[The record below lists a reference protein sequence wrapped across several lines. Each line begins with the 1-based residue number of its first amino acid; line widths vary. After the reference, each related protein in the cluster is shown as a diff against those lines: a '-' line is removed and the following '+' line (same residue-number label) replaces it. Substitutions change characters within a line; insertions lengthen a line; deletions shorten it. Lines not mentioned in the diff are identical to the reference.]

1 MYPDCYI
8 QLLDIR
14 ICSVLSVIIHFS
26 LMMQHLWTA
35 HKISSR
41 ENQYNQREKILCD
54 CYWICLLWN
63 YAGVEFLHL
72 FAGDTMEFN
81 ALKEIS
87 EYICR
92 VPYIHEYPLVKR
104 GGILQL

>member
-1 MYPDCYI
+1 MLDDAAFADCT
-8 QLLDIR
+8 QNL
-14 ICSVLSVIIHFS
+14 
-26 LMMQHLWTA
+26 QQ
-35 HKISSR
+35 R

-54 CYWICLLWN
+54 RYWICLLWN

-81 ALKEIS
+81 AHKEIS

-92 VPYIHEYPLVKR
+92 VPYIHEYPSVKR
-104 GGILQL
+104 GGILPL